1 MFGFGGIGLKI
12 AIAAILFSV
21 ISGGYFYI
29 KQQQAELELAK
40 EVQAKMEGVI
50 AKQTLSMD
58 NMKADIERQAKVQQ
72 ELSAKVIE
80 AQQSN
85 QELNKKFSQDANGN
99 ERNIGSLANDKP
111 DLVQSKVNQGTKD
124 ALRCNEIV
132 TGSPLTEDEQSGKV
146 RNNICPNL
154 LPKPEVKK
162 K

>member
-50 AKQTLSMD
+50 QKQGLAMD
-58 NMKADIERQAKVQQ
+58 NMKADVERMGQVQT
-72 ELSAKVIE
+72 ELS
-80 AQQSN
+80 
-85 QELNKKFSQDANGN
+85 
-99 ERNIGSLANDKP
+99 
-111 DLVQSKVNQGTKD
+111 SKVNEAQRENQDLAKKFTQDAEGKERNLSAMAQEKPSIVEEKINRGSKD
-124 ALRCNEIV
+124 ALRCNELI
-132 TGSPLTEDEQSGKV
+132 TGAPLTEEEAAGKV
-146 RNNICPNL
+146 RNNICPTL